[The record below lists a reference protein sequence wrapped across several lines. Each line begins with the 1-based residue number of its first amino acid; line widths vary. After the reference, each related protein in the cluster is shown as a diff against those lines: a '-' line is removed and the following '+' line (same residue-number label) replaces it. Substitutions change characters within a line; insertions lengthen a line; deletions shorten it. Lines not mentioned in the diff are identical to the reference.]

1 MAKGLWGCSSGGEAE
16 MTETN
21 PILVARN
28 LSRHFGGLHAVSDVT
43 LEVYAGELLAV
54 IGPNGAGKTTFFN
67 ILSRQI
73 DASNGSIEF
82 AGEDITRV
90 PPHRLPAI
98 GISRTFQRTNLF
110 WDLTVRENVRLAAQ
124 AHMIGGYPITRR
136 LHSYPAVRE
145 RVGAVLHQVGLE
157 EQADLVANKLSH
169 GDQRLAEV
177 AIALAAAPKLVLLD
191 EPLAGMGPTETRR
204 AVQLFKSLKGAHTV
218 LLIEHDVDVVLDI
231 ADRIAV
237 LHFGKLIAIGT
248 PAAIKADPLVQ
259 SAYLGAELTC

>member
-1 MAKGLWGCSSGGEAE
+1 MSV
-16 MTETN
+16 TN
-21 PILVARN
+21 ARPILTARN

-43 LEVYAGELLAV
+43 LEVRQGELLAV

-67 ILSRQI
+67 VLSRQI
-73 DASNGSIEF
+73 DPTHGAIEF
-82 AGEDITRV
+82 DGEDITHLK
-90 PPHRLPAI
+90 PHRLPAI

-110 WDLTVRENVRLAAQ
+110 WELSVRENVRLAAQ
-124 AHMIGGYPITRR
+124 AHMVGGYPILRR
-136 LHSYPAVRE
+136 LDAYPEVDE
-145 RVGAVLHQVGLE
+145 RVNAVLERVDLV

-177 AIALAAAPKLVLLD
+177 AIALGAAPKLVLLD

-204 AVQLFKSLKGAHTV
+204 AVEVFRNLKGAHTV

-237 LHFGKLIAIGT
+237 LNFGKLIAVGS
-248 PAAIKADPLVQ
+248 PEAIKSDPLVQ